1 MPLNEIVNKKA
12 GTVSV
17 DYSIDSLAEV
27 LLDKDKSIS
36 IRLNH
41 YQGLNGEPC
50 KEWIAEK
57 DGIKYANKKY
67 SKAVCEAYLA

>member
-1 MPLNEIVNKKA
+1 MSLNEIVNKKA

-36 IRLNH
+36 ISLNH

-50 KEWIAEK
+50 KE
-57 DGIKYANKKY
+57 
-67 SKAVCEAYLA
+67 